1 MDVNKR
7 IKTLRKDYLNLTQEQ
22 FSDAIS
28 ISRANL
34 GSIEVGRINVTDRV
48 IQDVCRVFN
57 VNEEWL
63 RSGIGNPIIEMSRD
77 DELAAWT
84 GAVLNPNNNN
94 NEFMKKFVHML
105 SKLKEEDWKVLEK
118 MALLMA
124 EENKES

>member
-48 IQDVCRVFN
+48 IQDVCREFN

-94 NEFMKKFVHML
+94 EFMKKFVHML